1 MFFKRLI
8 VLALVCISVFTLF
21 GCRDGIAWEA
31 VERMIERDY
40 PAAQPLSTDSL
51 HTWLED
57 ETVSSPVLL
66 DVRKAEEYA
75 VSHLEG
81 AIRVDPNTTDFT
93 FLADYTRETLIVA
106 YCSVGYRSAAI
117 AERLQEAG
125 FTNVHNLEGSIFK
138 WVNAGYPVVRDGAP
152 VREVH
157 PYDRLWGQ
165 LVDRSYH
172 AYEAGG

>member
-1 MFFKRLI
+1 MRSFLCALLFF
-8 VLALVCISVFTLF
+8 SVFTLL
-21 GCRDGIAWEA
+21 GCRDGIAWDA

-40 PAAQPLSTDSL
+40 PAAQALSTDSL
-51 HTWLED
+51 YTWLQD
-57 ETVSSPVLL
+57 ETVSPPILL

-81 AIRVDPNTTDFT
+81 AMRIDPNTTDFA
-93 FLADYTRETLIVA
+93 FLADYTRETPIVA
-106 YCSVGYRSAAI
+106 YCSVGYRSAAV

-138 WVNAGYPVVRDGAP
+138 WANAGYPVVRDGVP
-152 VREVH
+152 VDEVH

-165 LVDRSYH
+165 LLDRSYR
-172 AYEAGG
+172 AYEADS